1 MKDYEFNVRVR
12 YAETDQMGVV
22 YHGNYAQYFEMGR
35 VEWLRNLGISYKW
48 MEENGV
54 MLPVVSLQMDYK
66 KPARYDDLLRVK
78 TILKSQ
84 TSVKIEFDYEIYN
97 EQNDL
102 LTTGYSMLVFVDMK
116 TGRPIVPP
124 SYVTEKI
131 SGIENCPNNKIEIYN
146 RWGIKVYETN
156 SYNTTGNIFEGYSQ
170 ARTTMNSNETLPA
183 GTYFYFIEVLNSN
196 TGETNKLSGY
206 ILIN

>member
-1 MKDYEFNVRVR
+1 MREYEFTVRVR

-35 VEWLRNLGISYKW
+35 VEWLRNLGVSYKW

-54 MLPVVSLQMDYK
+54 MLPVVSLEMNYK
-66 KPARYDDLLRVK
+66 KPARYDDVLLVK

-84 TSVKIEFDYEIYN
+84 NSVKIEFDYEIYN
-97 EQNDL
+97 QQNQL

-124 SYVTEKI
+124 KYVSDKI
-131 SGIENCPNNKIEIYN
+131 NEI
-146 RWGIKVYETN
+146 I
-156 SYNTTGNIFEGYSQ
+156 
-170 ARTTMNSNETLPA
+170 
-183 GTYFYFIEVLNSN
+183 
-196 TGETNKLSGY
+196 
-206 ILIN
+206 